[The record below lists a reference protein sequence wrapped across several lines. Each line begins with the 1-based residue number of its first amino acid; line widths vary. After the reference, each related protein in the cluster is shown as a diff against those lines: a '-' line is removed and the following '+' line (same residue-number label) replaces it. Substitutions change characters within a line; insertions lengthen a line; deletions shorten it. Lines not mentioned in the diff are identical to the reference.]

1 MTLPGC
7 TTVVPVGGPVAS
19 QRDSRFPLRGSTGF
33 RRLRLVTQ
41 RLPIAALLAAFSLSA
56 HAEIFRCTAAGGAIT
71 YQEVPCPASAQARA
85 MDIPV
90 EFPEVN
96 RAERDRLLQREA
108 ALDARMLK
116 RAEIESAE
124 RIARDDR
131 AGRDR
136 EAQALRDALPQREA
150 AMANPGFLVI
160 QPFRAPR
167 VHVFRRPLL
176 QRL

>member
-33 RRLRLVTQ
+33 RRLRLVK
-41 RLPIAALLAAFSLSA
+41 RSLPIAAFLAAISLSA

-71 YQEVPCPASAQARA
+71 YQETPCPASAQART
-85 MDIPV
+85 MDIPSA
-90 EFPEVN
+90 FPEVN
-96 RAERDRLLQREA
+96 RAERDRLLARADALEARLLKRQEIEA
-108 ALDARMLK
+108 AERM
-116 RAEIESAE
+116 
-124 RIARDDR
+124 ARDDR
-131 AGRDR
+131 AAR
-136 EAQALRDALPQREA
+136 EREIQALREALAQREA
-150 AMANPGFLVI
+150 AAAPGFLVI

-167 VHVFRRPLL
+167 VHFHRRPLL